1 MEILLFQSRLV
12 LWFEQWVTGRKRV
25 KLSVKNQR
33 KVRLLLTLVK
43 KWLSYRLRMFS
54 MVFIFFFFLILLNP
68 FSPGIIEKIDICD
81 FNNCTNFKHKTWRA
95 IGAKSINL
103 DIIRKLIKQPLR
115 NTYTKAVFTS
125 TLSILLFKGRLVVW
139 PTDPR
144 RESEEVKGLH
154 FQWKTKKSSVFVE
167 IAWKAIVLKA

>member
-12 LWFEQWVTGRKRV
+12 LWFEQWVTGRERV

-33 KVRLLLTLVK
+33 KVRLLLKLVK
-43 KWLSYRLRMFS
+43 KWLSCRLRMFS
-54 MVFIFFFFLILLNP
+54 MVFLFFFFFLILLNP

-115 NTYTKAVFTS
+115 NTYTKAVFTIT
-125 TLSILLFKGRLVVW
+125 TLLILLFKGRLVVW
-139 PTDPR
+139 FTDLH
-144 RESEEVKGLH
+144 RESEEAKGLH
-154 FQWKTKKSSVFVE
+154 FQ
-167 IAWKAIVLKA
+167 